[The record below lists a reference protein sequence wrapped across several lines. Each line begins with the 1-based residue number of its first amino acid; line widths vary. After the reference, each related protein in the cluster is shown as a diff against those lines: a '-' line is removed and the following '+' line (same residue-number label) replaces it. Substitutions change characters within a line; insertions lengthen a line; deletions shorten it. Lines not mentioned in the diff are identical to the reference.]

1 MKVIQFCTKFYLIF
15 QQYVPFFSGCFRQSV
30 VGRRLASKY
39 ISKSWTAYTLE
50 ECKQFCANET
60 SLYCSGF
67 AYRKVTNQREIL
79 NCDLSEKNTSQLDA
93 YNNEHFIVNAVT
105 DFYDR
110 FNAVDTS
117 TETGENN
124 CKNSLN
130 HSNNQKIGNTGKLGH
145 DSLENDPNRRFD
157 TGFLL
162 QPQRGNDQASIIES
176 ELLLTGK
183 TNLTGK
189 FLTYV
194 L

>member
-1 MKVIQFCTKFYLIF
+1 M
-15 QQYVPFFSGCFRQSV
+15 
-30 VGRRLASKY
+30 
-39 ISKSWTAYTLE
+39 
-50 ECKQFCANET
+50 
-60 SLYCSGF
+60 
-67 AYRKVTNQREIL
+67 
-79 NCDLSEKNTSQLDA
+79 SEKNTSQLDA

-130 HSNNQKIGNTGKLGH
+130 QSNNQKIGNTGKLGH

-189 FLTYV
+189 L
-194 L
+194 

>member
-1 MKVIQFCTKFYLIF
+1 MYH
-15 QQYVPFFSGCFRQSV
+15 FFTGCFRQSV

>member
-1 MKVIQFCTKFYLIF
+1 M
-15 QQYVPFFSGCFRQSV
+15 

-117 TETGENN
+117 TETGSNN

-130 HSNNQKIGNTGKLGH
+130 HSNNQKIDTTGKLGH

-157 TGFLL
+157 AGFLL

-189 FLTYV
+189 FLKKILNFFV
-194 L
+194 ILQKF

>member
-1 MKVIQFCTKFYLIF
+1 M
-15 QQYVPFFSGCFRQSV
+15 

-93 YNNEHFIVNAVT
+93 YNNEHFIVNALT

-117 TETGENN
+117 TETGENK

-130 HSNNQKIGNTGKLGH
+130 HSNNKKIDNTGKLGQ
-145 DSLENDPNRRFD
+145 DKNDPNRRFD
-157 TGFLL
+157 SGFLL
-162 QPQRGNDQASIIES
+162 QPQRGNDASIIES

-189 FLTYV
+189 FYKLFLIFLIFCRNFNTADILYIIIV
-194 L
+194 IRQRAL